1 MTTEQQAVPVPRE
14 KDKNYAIVVN
24 AQPFTVATH
33 EVTFAQIVKLAFGAQ
48 SDDPDKTF
56 TITYRKSDNAR
67 HDGTLVEGGM
77 VKVKNGTVFNVTS
90 TTRS

>member
-1 MTTEQQAVPVPRE
+1 MTIEQQAVPPPRE
-14 KDKNYAIVVN
+14 KDKHYAIVVN

-48 SDDPDKTF
+48 GDDPDKTF
-56 TITYRKSDNAR
+56 TITYRKSDNAH
-67 HDGTLVEGGM
+67 HDGTLVEGGT

>member
-1 MTTEQQAVPVPRE
+1 MTIEQQAAPASRE
-14 KDKNYAIVVN
+14 KDKHYAIVVN
-24 AQPFTVATH
+24 AQPFTVTTR
-33 EVTFAQIVKLAFGAQ
+33 EVTFAQIVKLAFGVEG
-48 SDDPDKTF
+48 DDPDKTF

-67 HDGTLVEGGM
+67 HDGTLVEGGT